1 MSQSNRRI
9 NSRKKEIVANSK
21 SCSASKQAVAEI
33 SHHDT
38 VTSQHADLD
47 YATMSTADIM
57 NLILEKTDPEIDRMV
72 RVVLSRIPHELRD
85 AVEADKRSRSLV
97 ISGLPEA
104 DPSLPPS
111 EKQRDLESKVSEVL
125 DVVDVECR
133 PIEVYRMGTR
143 SNSSPRLV
151 KLVLPSKSHWITA
164 LANAHRLRREGFAN
178 VYIRKSMTLE
188 ERKRE
193 FELRQE
199 CRERNRDLK
208 TRAWVV
214 YRGELRQ
221 VQDLPNVQVKGN
233 SSLRQEHTQA

>member
-57 NLILEKTDPEIDRMV
+57 NLILEKNRDPEIDRMV
-72 RVVLSRIPHELRD
+72 RVVLSRIPQELRD

-125 DVVDVECR
+125 DAVDVECR

-143 SNSSPRLV
+143 SNSPGQ
-151 KLVLPSKSHWITA
+151 A
-164 LANAHRLRREGFAN
+164 CF
-178 VYIRKSMTLE
+178 TL
-188 ERKRE
+188 
-193 FELRQE
+193 
-199 CRERNRDLK
+199 
-208 TRAWVV
+208 
-214 YRGELRQ
+214 
-221 VQDLPNVQVKGN
+221 
-233 SSLRQEHTQA
+233 